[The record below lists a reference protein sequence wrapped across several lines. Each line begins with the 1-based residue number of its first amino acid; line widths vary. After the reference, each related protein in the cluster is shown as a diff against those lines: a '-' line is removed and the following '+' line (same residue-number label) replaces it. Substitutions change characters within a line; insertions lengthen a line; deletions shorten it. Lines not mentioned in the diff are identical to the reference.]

1 MEEKEILA
9 EVDEFKGLL
18 RDGFEEEAS
27 QNDCFLHRM
36 FFFWLARNGIV
47 TSEHFEEFLEEY
59 ALWNIALEYGNSVED
74 EIVYGNA

>member
-9 EVDEFKGLL
+9 EVDEFKCLL

-27 QNDCFLHRM
+27 QKDCLLHRM
-36 FFFWLARNGIV
+36 LVIWLASNDIF

-59 ALWNIALEYGNSVED
+59 ALWNIAQEHGNSVD
-74 EIVYGNA
+74 DGTV